1 MKKIGLFLLIIFT
14 NLMYAQNLK
23 DYRTLLQKGENSEVA
38 AKKLIEKSSMAFS
51 ETKQPIYAGFLAVG
65 KFFMAKHVFNPLKKM
80 SYFNEGKK
88 TMEAAINSDPKN
100 LEVRLMRL
108 ITQESVPKLL
118 GYYQNIEEDRNF
130 LTRDYK
136 KTADNDLKIYIKAY
150 LKL

>member
-1 MKKIGLFLLIIFT
+1 MKKISLLLVLFFMNVT
-14 NLMYAQNLK
+14 NAQNLK
-23 DYRTLLQKGENSEVA
+23 DYRALLQKGENSEVA
-38 AKKLIEKSSMAFS
+38 AKKLIEKSASAFD

-80 SYFNEGKK
+80 SYFNAGKN
-88 TMEAAINSDPKN
+88 TMEAAVKSDPKN

-108 ITQESVPKLL
+108 ITQESVPKFL

>member
-14 NLMYAQNLK
+14 NVMFAQNLK

-80 SYFNEGKK
+80 SYFNEGKN
-88 TMEAAINSDPKN
+88 TMEAAVKSDPKN

-108 ITQESVPKLL
+108 ITQESVPKFL

-136 KTADNDLKIYIKAY
+136 KTADNDLKIYIKEY

>member
-14 NLMYAQNLK
+14 NVMFAQNLK

-80 SYFNEGKK
+80 SYFNEGKN
-88 TMEAAINSDPKN
+88 TMEAAIKSDPKN

-108 ITQESVPKLL
+108 ITQESVPKFL
-118 GYYQNIEEDRNF
+118 GYYQNIKEDRIF

-136 KTADNDLKIYIKAY
+136 KTADNDLKIYIKEY

>member
-14 NLMYAQNLK
+14 NVMFAQNLK

-80 SYFNEGKK
+80 SYFNEGKN
-88 TMEAAINSDPKN
+88 TMEAAIKSDPKN

-108 ITQESVPKLL
+108 ITQENAPKLL

-136 KTADNDLKIYIKAY
+136 KTADNDLKIYIKEY

>member
-14 NLMYAQNLK
+14 NVMFAQNLK

-80 SYFNEGKK
+80 SYFNEGKN
-88 TMEAAINSDPKN
+88 TMEAAIKSDPKN

-136 KTADNDLKIYIKAY
+136 KTADNDLKIYIKEY

>member
-1 MKKIGLFLLIIFT
+1 
-14 NLMYAQNLK
+14 
-23 DYRTLLQKGENSEVA
+23 
-38 AKKLIEKSSMAFS
+38 MAFS

-65 KFFMAKHVFNPLKKM
+65 KFFMAKHVFNPVKKM

-88 TMEAAINSDPKN
+88 TMEAAVKSDPKN

-136 KTADNDLKIYIKAY
+136 KTADNDLKIYIKEY

>member
-14 NLMYAQNLK
+14 NVMFAQNLK

-65 KFFMAKHVFNPLKKM
+65 KFFMAKHVFNPVKKM
-80 SYFNEGKK
+80 SYFNEGKN
-88 TMEAAINSDPKN
+88 TMEAAIKSDPKN

-130 LTRDYK
+130 LTKDYK

>member
-1 MKKIGLFLLIIFT
+1 MKKISLLLLLFFMNVT
-14 NLMYAQNLK
+14 NAQNLK

-38 AKKLIEKSSMAFS
+38 AKMLIEKSSSAFN
-51 ETKQPIYAGFLAVG
+51 ETKEPIYAGFLAVG

-88 TMEAAINSDPKN
+88 TMDAAVKSDPKN

-118 GYYQNIEEDRNF
+118 GYYQNIEEDRTF
-130 LTRDYK
+130 LTRNYK
-136 KTADNDLKIYIKAY
+136 NSADKDLKTYIKAY

>member
-23 DYRTLLQKGENSEVA
+23 DYRSLLQKGENSEVA
-38 AKKLIEKSSMAFS
+38 AKKLIEKSASAFH

-80 SYFNEGKK
+80 SYFNEGKN
-88 TMEAAINSDPKN
+88 TMEAAIKSDPKN

-108 ITQESVPKLL
+108 ITQESVPKFL

-136 KTADNDLKIYIKAY
+136 KTADNDLKIYIKEY

>member
-14 NLMYAQNLK
+14 NVMFAQNLK
-23 DYRTLLQKGENSEVA
+23 DYRSLLQKGENSEVA
-38 AKKLIEKSSMAFS
+38 AKALIEKSSTAFS

-80 SYFNEGKK
+80 TYFNEGKN
-88 TMEAAINSDPKN
+88 TMEAAIKSDPKN

-118 GYYQNIEEDRNF
+118 GYFQNIEEDRNF

-136 KTADNDLKIYIKAY
+136 KTTDKDLKIYIKEY